1 MSMSATETAAV
12 KMGRPRRFCEETAL
26 DAAMRVFWEKSY
38 EGTSITDLTEAMG
51 INRPSLYAA
60 FGDKQQL
67 FFKAMGRYVEGP
79 AAYLGAALAEPTARG
94 VIEALLRGSL
104 KMLSDPR
111 NPRGCMSIQ
120 SALACGTDSES
131 VKNALLEW
139 RKQGEAA
146 VRKRMKRAQAEGDL
160 PKDVNT
166 DDLTRYVAM
175 LLNGLGVQAANG
187 ASKAEMTRVVEMA
200 LRTLPL

>member
-1 MSMSATETAAV
+1 
-12 KMGRPRRFCEETAL
+12 
-26 DAAMRVFWEKSY
+26 
-38 EGTSITDLTEAMG
+38 
-51 INRPSLYAA
+51 
-60 FGDKQQL
+60 
-67 FFKAMGRYVEGP
+67 MGRYVEGP